1 MYCPKEKKIKDK
13 VKSTRKK
20 IFSIVHRRCKVRK
33 MHYRNWDRRSS
44 HRRRD
49 ACRCGRAKS
58 HSNPGRYDREK
69 TRLNLFCLG
78 ACVRSK
84 RAELGAIPLGDVA
97 KVDIVNV
104 LKGSGNEDVAIG
116 RVLDSCQDDFLPR
129 KYETRVSIIILCA
142 RVRGSSKRT
151 SSVSMRKF
159 SRVLVSMSSEN
170 SEL

>member
-1 MYCPKEKKIKDK
+1 MRAVVGERSHIVIQAATTGKK
-13 VKSTRKK
+13 
-20 IFSIVHRRCKVRK
+20 HRF
-33 MHYRNWDRRSS
+33 Y
-44 HRRRD
+44 
-49 ACRCGRAKS
+49 
-58 HSNPGRYDREK
+58 
-69 TRLNLFCLG
+69 LFKFICLG

-129 KYETRVSIIILCA
+129 KYETRVSMIILCA